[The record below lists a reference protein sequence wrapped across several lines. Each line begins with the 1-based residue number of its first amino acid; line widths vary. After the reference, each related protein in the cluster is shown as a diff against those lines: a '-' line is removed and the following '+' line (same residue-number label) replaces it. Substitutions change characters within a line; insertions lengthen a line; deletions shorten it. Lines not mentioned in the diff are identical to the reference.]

1 MLIFFSEFMWIVLY
15 GLSILVGLI
24 CDDLNSSTTSFII
37 LGVAGLE
44 FSVGFLILLL
54 FRNTNNSYYLTK
66 KEVNSST
73 SNTNPINS
81 LLTNQINF

>member
-24 CDDLNSSTTSFII
+24 NDDLNSTTISFLI

-44 FSVGFLILLL
+44 FSLGFLILLL
-54 FRNTNNSYYLTK
+54 FRNTNNSYYITK
-66 KEVNSST
+66 KEVH
-73 SNTNPINS
+73 SNKLNLNPINQI
-81 LLTNQINF
+81 LTTQINF